1 MWTAIQ
7 KIIPRKIRQ
16 LGLGTIIYLFQL
28 QKDWEDLTVKIAGP
42 IFVKKSKPIQLQ
54 NKILIVDC
62 LNSVWANEFQMKEQ
76 ELLREINKKY
86 KNALVEKIRFI
97 S

>member
-1 MWTAIQ
+1 LWTAIQ

-28 QKDWEDLTVKIAGP
+28 QKDWEDLTVKIDGP